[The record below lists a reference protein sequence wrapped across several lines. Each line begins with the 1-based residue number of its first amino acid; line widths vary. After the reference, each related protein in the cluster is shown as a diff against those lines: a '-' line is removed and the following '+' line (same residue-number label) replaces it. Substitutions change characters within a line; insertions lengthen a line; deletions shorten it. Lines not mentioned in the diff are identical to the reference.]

1 MRLILI
7 AIHFVLGLLSADGA
21 ILTNVAQT
29 ALEDTNLDP
38 LGEARS
44 TNGVSSTTDA
54 KAESPKA
61 KPKKSK
67 RRNNINAQLQ
77 ARRDLE
83 TQQQEMITS
92 SVSGADEQQ
101 MNISGEM
108 LNMPGGPFMPG
119 QNMMP
124 MMLPNG
130 QLILPG
136 MMNGMLGN
144 SPGMMGNQGL
154 VGNNQAGLGNNQGLL
169 PNQQTLIGNAQNEL
183 NMSVPGMNKAGPGPE
198 ESEAGLLQLAMQDAG
213 ITPQSSS
220 QSAQGDESATTPRSE
235 VGTDMTNTPQTS
247 ALQTL
252 ASVATSSQGLSVG
265 ETIGGTQV
273 STAIEVQST
282 LGGGTSSAS
291 VPAVS
296 GSLPVRTS
304 GPAGYQSVVQNGQ
317 VINVPVMGNQSVL
330 QGQGQQQLPGQQQ
343 LSGQQQLPG
352 QQQLQGQQQVL
363 FINEQGIPVIANVP
377 VGMEQ
382 NSQGNQLLNNLQKQV

>member
-1 MRLILI
+1 MICLINTSVI
-7 AIHFVLGLLSADGA
+7 GLVSADGT
-21 ILTNVAQT
+21 ILTNVAQAASEGT
-29 ALEDTNLDP
+29 SLDP

-67 RRNNINAQLQ
+67 RRNNISAQLQ
-77 ARRDLE
+77 ARRELE

-92 SVSGADEQQ
+92 SVSVTDEQQ
-101 MNISGEM
+101 MSMGSGEM
-108 LNMPGGPFMPG
+108 MNIPGGQFMPG

-130 QLILPG
+130 QLIMPG

-144 SPGMMGNQGL
+144 NQGMMGNQGL
-154 VGNNQAGLGNNQGLL
+154 VGNNQPGVGNNQGLL
-169 PNQQTLIGNAQNEL
+169 PNQQTLIGNLQNEV
-183 NMSVPGMNKAGPGPE
+183 NMSGAGTSKAGSE

-220 QSAQGDESATTPRSE
+220 QSSQGDDSATTPRSE
-235 VGTDMTNTPQTS
+235 VGADMTNTPQTS

-252 ASVATSSQGLSVG
+252 ASVATSTQGLSVG
-265 ETIGGTQV
+265 DNIGSQV
-273 STAIEVQST
+273 SAAIESQST
-282 LGGGTSSAS
+282 VGSGTNSAS

-296 GSLPVRTS
+296 GRTS
-304 GPAGYQSVVQNGQ
+304 GPTGFQTIVQNGQ

-330 QGQGQQQLPGQQQ
+330 QGQ
-343 LSGQQQLPG
+343 
-352 QQQLQGQQQVL
+352 QQVM

-382 NSQGNQLLNNLQKQV
+382 NNQGNQLLNNLQKQVLFHNY